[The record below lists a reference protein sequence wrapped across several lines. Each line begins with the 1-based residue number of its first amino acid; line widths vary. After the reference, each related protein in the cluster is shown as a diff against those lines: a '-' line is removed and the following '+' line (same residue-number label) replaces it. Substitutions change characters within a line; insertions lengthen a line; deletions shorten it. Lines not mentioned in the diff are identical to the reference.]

1 VSRRPGIELFL
12 MLFIDAEDPSTPP
25 HCIICGDFLGV
36 CESFYLS
43 LSS

>member
-1 VSRRPGIELFL
+1 VSRQAWIELVL
-12 MLFIDAEDPSTPP
+12 ILIIDADDPSTPP